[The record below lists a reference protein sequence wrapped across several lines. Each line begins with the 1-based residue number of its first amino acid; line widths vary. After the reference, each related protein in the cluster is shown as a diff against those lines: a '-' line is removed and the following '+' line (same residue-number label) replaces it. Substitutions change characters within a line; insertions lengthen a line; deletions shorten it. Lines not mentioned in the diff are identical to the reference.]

1 MNTET
6 QEILN
11 DPDAMAAIG
20 QAENEMVLQ
29 SFTVGIMNLA
39 IEAEVWGN
47 GEGVG
52 ISPAVLF
59 ERVGELMEQALKDRA
74 MIRQKYKVSLL

>member
-1 MNTET
+1 MDTET

-20 QAENEMVLQ
+20 KAENEAVLAN
-29 SFTVGIMNLA
+29 FKAGILNLA
-39 IEAEVWGN
+39 AMAELWGPDTADDK
-47 GEGVG
+47 G
-52 ISPAVLF
+52 LF
-59 ERVGELMEQALKDRA
+59 EAVGELMEKALKDRA